1 MKHLFIINPV
11 AKRIKG
17 KVIPVKEKISAFFL
31 EYPDMEYDVYVTE
44 WCRDS
49 IAFIHRYIADT
60 EEIVRVHAIGGT
72 GLLFEV
78 INSVVDL
85 PNAEVASY
93 PYGKANSFIKY
104 FGAEN
109 EKLFFSLKGQVF
121 DRTVPMDIVRCGN
134 NYGICYGMVG
144 IEAYANALG
153 DTWIEKGIPA
163 DISYS
168 LAGIVYIIN
177 GKAAQQYSI
186 EIDGRSIKG
195 NFGSV
200 MVANGPCYGLN
211 MYPAIDAHPDDGVL
225 DVYLFKTAS
234 TATLIRSVPPY
245 TKGNYRRLKPGLIS
259 HYTARKVKLS
269 SDSVMCMS
277 LDGERFYGTSTEY
290 EIKQKAIRFV
300 CPGGIDLAQ
309 LPRIYKRPQ
318 EGLRGE

>member
-1 MKHLFIINPV
+1 MKHLFVINPV

-17 KVIPVKEKISAFFL
+17 KTKPIKEKISAFFR

-49 IAFIHRYIADT
+49 IAYIHRYIAGKD
-60 EEIVRVHAIGGT
+60 ESIRVHAIGGT

-85 PNAEVASY
+85 PNAEVASH

-109 EKLFFSLKGQVF
+109 EKLFFSLKRQVF
-121 DRTVPMDIVRCGN
+121 DKTVPMDIVRSGN
-134 NYGICYGMVG
+134 NYGICFGMAG

-153 DTWIEKGIPA
+153 DTWNEKGIPV

-168 LAGIVYIIN
+168 LAGMLYIIN
-177 GKAAQQYSI
+177 GKAAQNYNI

-200 MVANGPCYGLN
+200 MIANAPCYGLN
-211 MYPAIDAHPDDGVL
+211 MYPAIDAQPDDGIL
-225 DVYLFKTAS
+225 DVYLFKNAS
-234 TATLIRSVPPY
+234 KATLIKSVPAY
-245 TKGNYRRLKPGLIS
+245 TKGNYRRLPPGLVS

-277 LDGERFYGTSTEY
+277 LDGERFYGTSMEY
-290 EIKQKAIRFV
+290 EIKPKAIRFV
-300 CPGGIDLAQ
+300 CPSQIDLAK
-309 LPRIYKRPQ
+309 LPRIYRRPQ